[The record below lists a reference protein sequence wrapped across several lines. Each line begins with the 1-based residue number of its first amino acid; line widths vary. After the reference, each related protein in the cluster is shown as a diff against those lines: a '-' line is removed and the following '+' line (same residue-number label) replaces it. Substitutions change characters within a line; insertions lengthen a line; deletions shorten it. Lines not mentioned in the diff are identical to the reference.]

1 MEVEIFSD
9 RTEAFN
15 LTYVSENWGLHML
28 TDKIKDFFLEKSQI
42 QCRHAKR
49 IITYVKM
56 KWRHFLTTLKV
67 SYINDKVR
75 DSYEKIKNWKIFGN
89 FHRYNGRYTNTIR
102 M

>member
-1 MEVEIFSD
+1 
-9 RTEAFN
+9 
-15 LTYVSENWGLHML
+15 ML

-75 DSYEKIKNWKIFGN
+75 DSYEKIKN
-89 FHRYNGRYTNTIR
+89 
-102 M
+102 